1 MEISNI
7 GFWMLLCIGTL
18 LVLSVIYVVVVQQK
32 KPPIVLLIFGVLC
45 IGMGIF
51 GETLLKGRSKHPDL
65 TTNNKVTL
73 QDEQKEQLANP
84 ALQKKTEDT
93 SQDTLDTMG
102 NVPNN

>member
-7 GFWMLLCIGTL
+7 GLWILLGIGTL
-18 LVLSVIYVVVVQQK
+18 LVFSVIYVVVVQQK
-32 KPPIVLLIFGVLC
+32 KPPIILLIFGVLC

-51 GETLLKGRSKHPDL
+51 GETLLKGRSERPDL
-65 TTNNKVTL
+65 TTKNKVEL
-73 QDEQKEQLANP
+73 RDEQKEQLANP
-84 ALQKKTEDT
+84 DPKKTTEDT